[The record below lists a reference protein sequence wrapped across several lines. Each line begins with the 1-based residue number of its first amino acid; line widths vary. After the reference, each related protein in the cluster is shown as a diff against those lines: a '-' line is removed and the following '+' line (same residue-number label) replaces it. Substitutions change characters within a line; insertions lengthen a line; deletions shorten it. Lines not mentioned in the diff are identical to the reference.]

1 MTSAADIVEE
11 HRDDLE
17 SLAQKD
23 RPASEI
29 ARILLADEGGPS
41 G

>member
-23 RPASEI
+23 LPASEI
-29 ARILLADEGGPS
+29 ARILLEELG
-41 G
+41 